1 LIYFFTYFLLIFTDL
16 PEKTKRQNLLFSA
29 TFSNQIKQVAINLL
43 NNYYFC
49 SISKEND
56 ANENIEQVII
66 NADEDKKLYK
76 LHEILQKIKGSCL
89 IFLETKRGVDSLSNF
104 LNRANYNTISIHGD
118 KAQSQRLAAIQKFSK
133 GDIPI
138 LIATDVASRGLD
150 FPNIPYV
157 FNFDLPKNID
167 DYIHRIGRTGRCGNK
182 GTAISF
188 INDTNKPIV
197 KDLYNLFKKHRQ
209 EIPEFFEEL
218 YKKFQYE
225 KFGINLLNK
234 FFSSYFYFISL

>member
-1 LIYFFTYFLLIFTDL
+1 M
-16 PEKTKRQNLLFSA
+16 
-29 TFSNQIKQVAINLL
+29 

-49 SISKEND
+49 SVSKEND
-56 ANENIEQVII
+56 ANDNIEQVLI
-66 NADEDKKLYK
+66 NADEDKKIYK
-76 LHEILQKIKGSCL
+76 LHEILQKINGSCL
-89 IFLETKRGVDSLSNF
+89 IFLETKRAVDNLSNF
-104 LNRANYNTISIHGD
+104 LNKANYNTTSIHGD
-118 KAQSQRLAAIQKFSK
+118 KAQHQRLQAIQKFSK
-133 GDIPI
+133 GEVPI

-188 INDTNKPIV
+188 INETNKPIV
-197 KDLYNLFKKHRQ
+197 KDLYNLFKKHKQ

-218 YKKFQYE
+218 FQKFQYE
-225 KFGINLLNK
+225 KFGKFCLCFFLYFFNLFLIFLT
-234 FFSSYFYFISL
+234 FFRKLYQ